1 MSLLI
6 IFLVFLVAWL
16 TAAATAVRTVSRIG
30 LRHWVERKLAGIAS
44 AELYV
49 ARPPR
54 LLLAAGTG
62 VAALTMTI
70 GVVAASQ
77 AASGLALART
87 LAMAA
92 LLLLVF
98 GQSVP
103 RAIAR
108 RWGMELMPI
117 LLPVLH
123 ALGMLMSPVLALA
136 ERGARAFAGPAPA
149 PADDPRD
156 ALEDL
161 LREGELEGVGEADES
176 AIISGVVEFGATR
189 VRDVMTPRE
198 RVVAVDRLLPDA
210 DVARLVARTA
220 LSRIPVIDGD
230 LDRVVGVIH
239 SFDVLERPSSPM
251 ARIRRVT
258 FAAPEMPCIDL
269 MRSML
274 RERRHMAIVRDASG
288 RTLGLATLEDLVEE
302 LVGDI
307 HDEHDG
313 TAGREGA

>member
-1 MSLLI
+1 MSA
-6 IFLVFLVAWL
+6 LVLTLVLVVAWL
-16 TAAATAVRTVSRIG
+16 TAAATAVRTVSRIS
-30 LRHWVERKLAGIAS
+30 LRHWVEHKLAGTAA
-44 AELYV
+44 AEIYV
-49 ARPPR
+49 ARPSR

-62 VAALTMTI
+62 VAATTMAI

-77 AASGLALART
+77 AGSGLGMLRT
-87 LAMAA
+87 LATAA
-92 LLLLVF
+92 LLLLVL

-103 RAIAR
+103 RALAR
-108 RWGMELMPI
+108 RWGMQMVPV
-117 LLPVLH
+117 LLPGLH
-123 ALGMLMSPVLALA
+123 ALGVLVSPVLAIA
-136 ERGARAFAGPAPA
+136 EWGARAVAHPAPT
-149 PADDPRD
+149 PVEDPRD

-176 AIISGVVEFGATR
+176 AIISGVVEFGVTR

-198 RVVAVDRLLPDA
+198 RIIAVDRSLPPD

-239 SFDVLERPSSPM
+239 SFDVLERPTAPA
-251 ARIRRVT
+251 ARLRRVT
-258 FAAPEMPCIDL
+258 YAAPDQPCIDL
-269 MRSML
+269 MRTML
-274 RERRHMAIVRDASG
+274 RERRHLAIVRDAAG

-307 HDEHDG
+307 HDEHDEATG
-313 TAGREGA
+313 AEGA